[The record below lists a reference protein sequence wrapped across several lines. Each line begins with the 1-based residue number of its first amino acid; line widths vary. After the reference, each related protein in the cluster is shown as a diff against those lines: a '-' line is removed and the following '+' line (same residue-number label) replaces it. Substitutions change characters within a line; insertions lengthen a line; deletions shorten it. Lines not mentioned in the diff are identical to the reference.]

1 MSEFL
6 TIADVAER
14 YAVSCRTVR
23 NWIARGIILAY
34 RPGGRVI
41 RIDAHSLSFLH
52 EEVQFQGI
60 TRKGGH
66 RRG

>member
-14 YAVSCRTVR
+14 YAVTARTVR
-23 NWIARGIILAY
+23 NWIAQGIILAY
-34 RPGGRVI
+34 RPGGRLI
-41 RIDAHSLSFLH
+41 RIDAHSLNFLN

-60 TRKGGH
+60 SKRGGH